1 MINNEKVKLM
11 TKLAIYEKNNE
22 EDIRLSK
29 YYKVDYVK
37 HNILKTVISVT
48 IAYACIL
55 ALIVFYNMEYF
66 LAEAFN
72 LDYTIIGV
80 QIVVSYL
87 MMIIVF
93 TMLSFIL
100 YGDKIRSSRE
110 RLVKYNSNLK
120 RLSNMY
126 DEEKNGM

>member
-22 EDIRLSK
+22 EDIKLSK

-37 HNILKTVISVT
+37 HNILKTLITVT
-48 IAYACIL
+48 IAYVCIL

-87 MMIIVF
+87 MLLHLIQ
-93 TMLSFIL
+93 
-100 YGDKIRSSRE
+100 
-110 RLVKYNSNLK
+110 
-120 RLSNMY
+120 
-126 DEEKNGM
+126 